1 MPQLPNL
8 GALDLRSRVVT
19 KTGTNSSPNPKR
31 QKTSVAQ
38 DPDVAS
44 KVLQDFLT
52 RRVEQYLGRTPTEQ
66 EKQDLIER
74 ARKEVARMYAA
85 SGLTYDWP
93 DAVGV
98 EQGQALL
105 EGGPADVRR
114 LRMLRV
120 KLWGKGF
127 ISLKQQQV
135 SARKDDDRK
144 RKQAMQERERKDKD
158 GDDDGRDHFASMNP
172 ETPESPDALLGSEL
186 RKKAEGRDPQRWG
199 ENLQNFDRD
208 DACCSK
214 R

>member
-1 MPQLPNL
+1 
-8 GALDLRSRVVT
+8 
-19 KTGTNSSPNPKR
+19 
-31 QKTSVAQ
+31 
-38 DPDVAS
+38 
-44 KVLQDFLT
+44 
-52 RRVEQYLGRTPTEQ
+52 
-66 EKQDLIER
+66 
-74 ARKEVARMYAA
+74 MYAA